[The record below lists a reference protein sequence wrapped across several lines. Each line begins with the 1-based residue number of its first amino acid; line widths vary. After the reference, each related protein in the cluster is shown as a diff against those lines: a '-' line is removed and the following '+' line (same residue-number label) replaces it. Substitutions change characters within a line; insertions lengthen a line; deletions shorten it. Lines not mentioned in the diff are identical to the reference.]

1 MPVSWPDHVDE
12 ILGADMTAALGYATP
27 AGGAVVMAVAPVG
40 LRDRERGA
48 VGFTTSLGFAKKLDR
63 IQREPRVALAYH
75 TREHGQS
82 NRSEFVLVQGR
93 AEPVTEPTPEDR
105 ALVRR
110 QAEQFLGSGRSGPFW
125 DRWLREYYMVRIP
138 VWVHG
143 GADHRLARPGAAR
156 GRPSATGCPSP
167 VSTPDPQL
175 APAKGTGPRVDMER
189 AAKRLAKTPHLLL
202 GHVAA
207 DGYPELAPVE
217 LAASDATG
225 LELAAAPGVIPE
237 GTRRA
242 GLLGH
247 DYRPKLIGL
256 TARQHTGWLEAGDD
270 RGLYAPH
277 SETGFVAPPNKT
289 LLLLGNGLQAKLG
302 VRRREGREA
311 AEAAGVNSSNQGG
324 PSGSVGCVRRAYD
337 ANRDPHSET
346 KRSRPPFSAAV
357 QRRQGSR
364 ERLR

>member
-1 MPVSWPDHVDE
+1 VPVSWPDHVDE

-27 AGGAVVMAVAPVG
+27 ARGAVVMAVAPIG

-63 IQREPRVALAYH
+63 IKREPRVALAYH
-75 TREHGQS
+75 SRKHGRS

-93 AEPVTEPTPEDR
+93 AEPVIEPTPEDR

-110 QAEQFLGSGRSGPFW
+110 QAEQFLGSARSGPFW

-138 VWVHG
+138 VWVTAERITVWPDLDCAG
-143 GADHRLARPGAAR
+143 PPERYGLPE
-156 GRPSATGCPSP
+156 P

-175 APAKGTGPRVDMER
+175 APAKGTGPRVNMER

-202 GHVAA
+202 GHVDA
-207 DGYPELAPVE
+207 DGYPELGPVE
-217 LAASDATG
+217 LAASDDTG

-247 DYRPKLIGL
+247 NYRPKLIGL

-277 SETGFVAPPNKT
+277 SETGFAAPPNKT
-289 LLLLGNGLQAKLG
+289 LLLLGNGLQAKVG
-302 VRRREGREA
+302 VRRARKAGKLPKPA
-311 AEAAGVNSSNQGG
+311 A
-324 PSGSVGCVRRAYD
+324 
-337 ANRDPHSET
+337 
-346 KRSRPPFSAAV
+346 
-357 QRRQGSR
+357 
-364 ERLR
+364 

>member
-1 MPVSWPDHVDE
+1 VSWPDHVDE
-12 ILGADMTAALGYATP
+12 ILGADLTAALGYATP
-27 AGGAVVMAVAPVG
+27 TKGAVVMAVAPIG

-63 IQREPRVALAYH
+63 IKRDPRVALAYH
-75 TREHGQS
+75 SRKHGDS
-82 NRSEFVLVQGR
+82 NRPEFVLVQGR
-93 AEPVTEPTPEDR
+93 ADPVTEPTPEDR

-110 QAEQFLGSGRSGPFW
+110 QAERFLGAGRSGPFW

-138 VWVHG
+138 VWVHVERITVWP
-143 GADHRLARPGAAR
+143 DLACEGPPEPYGEPAPGIAA
-156 GRPSATGCPSP
+156 
-167 VSTPDPQL
+167 DPQL

-207 DGYPELAPVE
+207 DGYPELGPVE
-217 LAASDATG
+217 IAASDATG
-225 LELAAAPGVIPE
+225 LELTGAPGVIPE
-237 GTRRA
+237 GARRG

-256 TARQHTGWLEAGDD
+256 TARQYTGWLEAAED
-270 RGLYAPH
+270 RALYAPH

-302 VRRREGREA
+302 VRKARK
-311 AEAAGVNSSNQGG
+311 AGKL
-324 PSGSVGCVRRAYD
+324 PA
-337 ANRDPHSET
+337 
-346 KRSRPPFSAAV
+346 
-357 QRRQGSR
+357 
-364 ERLR
+364 

>member
-27 AGGAVVMAVAPVG
+27 AGGAVVLAVAPIG
-40 LRDRERGA
+40 LRDRERGT

-75 TREHGQS
+75 AREHGGS
-82 NRSEFVLVQGR
+82 DRPEFVLVQGR
-93 AEPVTEPTPEDR
+93 AEPVVEPTPEDR

-110 QAEQFLGSGRSGPFW
+110 HAERFLGSGRSGPFW

-138 VWVHG
+138 VWVHVE
-143 GADHRLARPGAAR
+143 RLTVWPDLSCAGPPEPYGLPDPA
-156 GRPSATGCPSP
+156 
-167 VSTPDPQL
+167 STPDPQL
-175 APAKGTGPRVDMER
+175 APANGTGPRVDMQR

-202 GHVAA
+202 GHVGA
-207 DGYPELAPVE
+207 DGYPTLGPVE
-217 LAASDATG
+217 LDGSNATG
-225 LELAAAPGVIPE
+225 LELIAAPGVIPE
-237 GTRRA
+237 GARRA

-270 RGLYAPH
+270 RALYAPH

-289 LLLLGNGLQAKLG
+289 LLLFFNGLQAKQG
-302 VRRREGREA
+302 VRRARK
-311 AEAAGVNSSNQGG
+311 AGKL
-324 PSGSVGCVRRAYD
+324 PA
-337 ANRDPHSET
+337 
-346 KRSRPPFSAAV
+346 
-357 QRRQGSR
+357 
-364 ERLR
+364 

>member
-12 ILGADMTAALGYATP
+12 ILGADLTAALGYATP

-40 LRDRERGA
+40 LRDRERGT
-48 VGFTTSLGFAKKLDR
+48 VGFTTSLGFSKKLDR
-63 IQREPRVALAYH
+63 IERDPRVALAYH
-75 TREHGQS
+75 TRKHG
-82 NRSEFVLVQGR
+82 RSDRPEFVLVQGR
-93 AEPVTEPTPEDR
+93 AEPVTEPTAEDR

-110 QAEQFLGSGRSGPFW
+110 QAEQFLGEGRSGPFW

-138 VWVHG
+138 VWVHVE
-143 GADHRLARPGAAR
+143 RLTVWPDLRCAGPPQRYGLPE
-156 GRPSATGCPSP
+156 PHM
-167 VSTPDPQL
+167 TPDPQL
-175 APAKGTGPRVDMER
+175 APAKGTGPRVDMGR

-202 GHVAA
+202 GHLDA
-207 DGYPELAPVE
+207 DGYPVVGPVE
-217 LAASDATG
+217 LEAADATG
-225 LELAAAPGVIPE
+225 LELSGAPGVMPE

-247 DYRPKLIGL
+247 DYRPQLIGL

-302 VRRREGREA
+302 VRRT
-311 AEAAGVNSSNQGG
+311 
-324 PSGSVGCVRRAYD
+324 RR
-337 ANRDPHSET
+337 
-346 KRSRPPFSAAV
+346 K
-357 QRRQGSR
+357 QQQ
-364 ERLR
+364 